1 MREPVSVPTELCRA
15 DREVSRWEALGLKLI
30 GVATALHDGTHGTH
44 TAHTTRDCHPC
55 AMSQPSRTDGLTV
68 SKPRLAR
75 LAPKAR
81 RRLDHARTLS
91 GALGSLP
98 SFNTDDLVR
107 GGCVSPLTASRNAAV
122 RTMLEVVPRE
132 FELDALTLSQ
142 EGYRDDALSHKDAG
156 VDLSRDVQELRDFA
170 ERTIQ
175 MRPAAMRRRSFT
187 DGPGTAPRSRGSP
200 GQGTTG
206 AGTAGAAAA
215 KQQQQ
220 RPARPAS
227 AMAALRHSASAP
239 AARTGGGRLGGGAA
253 GGGAGAGTGTGAGD
267 RRVGAGKRGPG
278 GRTDIE
284 NASSNGRT
292 GSSRRGDGGKGWRTV
307 KSTGPSVGGSGGAR
321 GNKTTAGR
329 GKGGKAGAAGGGE
342 TAAAAG
348 GKGGKTKGG
357 KPTAGKKGRSAGG
370 KARTSRVRSRSRR
383 RKREKRVFVP
393 AYETPAE
400 RREAQRLRSE
410 ANERKRRTVLERKE
424 AQEQSTAMRK
434 EASSTDLRKERM
446 LLGRMEEERQRRW
459 LMLIQL
465 AVASQHAH
473 VLHKMQVRKEGRVVW
488 CVITRRIVVCYRCD
502 TSTINM
508 SYYPIH

>member
-1 MREPVSVPTELCRA
+1 
-15 DREVSRWEALGLKLI
+15 
-30 GVATALHDGTHGTH
+30 
-44 TAHTTRDCHPC
+44 
-55 AMSQPSRTDGLTV
+55 MSQPSRTEGLTV

-98 SFNTDDLVR
+98 SFNTEDLVR

-122 RTMLEVVPRE
+122 RVMMGVVPRE

-175 MRPAAMRRRSFT
+175 MRPVALRRRSFT
-187 DGPGTAPRSRGSP
+187 DRPGSAPRSRGSP

-215 KQQQQ
+215 KQP

-227 AMAALRHSASAP
+227 AMAELRHSASAP
-239 AARTGGGRLGGGAA
+239 AARTGGGRSGGGGAA
-253 GGGAGAGTGTGAGD
+253 GAGSGAGTGAGAGE

-278 GRTDIE
+278 GQADIE

-307 KSTGPSVGGSGGAR
+307 KSTGPSVGGSSGAR
-321 GNKTTAGR
+321 GDKTTTGR

-342 TAAAAG
+342 TAVAAG
-348 GKGGKTKGG
+348 GKRGKTKGG
-357 KPTAGKKGRSAGG
+357 KPTAGKKGRGAGG

-400 RREAQRLRSE
+400 RKEAQRLRSE

-424 AQEQSTAMRK
+424 AQEQSTALRK

-446 LLGRMEEERQRRW
+446 QLGRMEEERQRRW

-473 VLHKMQVRKEGRVVW
+473 VLHKMQVREEGRVVW
-488 CVITRRIVVCYRCD
+488 CVITRLYCSVL
-502 TSTINM
+502 SL
-508 SYYPIH
+508 